1 MLSRPGARTA
11 SLGRSTVP
19 VPACGHAGHAVRRP
33 VEEDEIRR
41 HAYEIWEREG
51 RPEGRAEE
59 HWRRAKTEPRRC
71 RRRIAPAVRAAKAA
85 CLRAPKARDAPVSP
99 HP

>member
-1 MLSRPGARTA
+1 MG
-11 SLGRSTVP
+11 LGPSTGPVP
-19 VPACGHAGHAVRRP
+19 VFDHAGHPVRRP

-59 HWRRAKTEPRRC
+59 HWRQAEADLHRC
-71 RRRIAPAVRAAKAA
+71 RR
-85 CLRAPKARDAPVSP
+85 
-99 HP
+99 